1 MEEAARGRA
10 VEKYLYLPVLDLR
23 RLRILGVFYAFHSGP
38 QPGASGAVASVGIT
52 AQADALLRA
61 LDIRH
66 FGSFDLS
73 GFYATATLNVE
84 WKV

>member
-10 VEKYLYLPVLDLR
+10 VEKYLYLPVLDLC
-23 RLRILGVFYAFHSGP
+23 RLRILGVFYALHGGP
-38 QPGASGAVASVGIT
+38 ESGASGAVARIGVT

-73 GFYATATLNVE
+73 GFNTTATLNVE
-84 WKV
+84 RQV